1 MIVSKYNNIK
11 IIFLLSFFLLSSCHS
26 NTKESKNSASEKT
39 TEISKDTVS
48 IISGEDSVLIKEKAL
63 GDSLCKIA
71 ENNMSKPI
79 TNADLEEVNKN
90 FNFRGAYI
98 NPKLVFLFIQWLN
111 DDKPPVMSIDI
122 AATNVGTNQFYSDVA
137 PYKTTTDYVVLED
150 KESGSIEYY
159 SYKWLGML
167 NNQIHV
173 LQCVENSSNGS
184 GQFINLLFV
193 RFNIAKYNMNG
204 EIYNQLLMNNIS
216 VYFLGDRTETNIK
229 LDKNN
234 NLVKLQYNNSNGKL
248 ISETIKP

>member
-1 MIVSKYNNIK
+1 MTNSNFIIK
-11 IIFLLSFFLLSSCHS
+11 ISLFFSLLLLFSCHS
-26 NTKESKNSASEKT
+26 NTKESKNSASKKT
-39 TEISKDTVS
+39 TKISKDTVS
-48 IISGEDSVLIKEKAL
+48 TVSEEDSVLIKEKAL

-71 ENNMSKPI
+71 ENNMSKPVI
-79 TNADLEEVNKN
+79 NADLEEVNKN
-90 FNFRGAYI
+90 FTFREAYI

-122 AATNVGTNQFYSDVA
+122 AATNVGTNQFYTDVA
-137 PYKTTTDYVVLED
+137 PYKTTTGYVVLED
-150 KESGSIEYY
+150 KDKEYGTTEYY

-234 NLVKLQYNNSNGKL
+234 NLVKLKYNSGLAL
-248 ISETIKP
+248 ISKIIKP